1 MRAGLLRGGMG
12 AGLLRAVLGA
22 GVMLAASACSVLAHA
37 AAPLPRP
44 APGLPPPAR
53 AALPERTA
61 SYLGVF
67 EPTSPQSY
75 GEVSG
80 FASAIGRDPNVALY
94 FSGWPVPFKAG
105 FAQQA
110 WANGA
115 IPAIQIDPGRNSVAA
130 IAAGRYD
137 VYLRSYATAV
147 RTYAHP
153 VIIGFGHEMNGWW
166 FSWGYRHTSP
176 AQFVAAWRHI
186 VNVFRQQGALNVTW
200 LWTINIIDPAHG
212 IRSPAA
218 WWPGS
223 SYVTWVGIDGYY
235 RKPSWTFPSL
245 FGPTIKA
252 VRALTLDPIFL
263 SETGVALAAGQP
275 AKIADLFAGVRAYG
289 LLGFTWFDANG
300 SERWRLASPAA
311 FAAFRRGAN
320 TFGRLSS

>member
-1 MRAGLLRGGMG
+1 VRGRRPLRTAAATGLL
-12 AGLLRAVLGA
+12 LTV
-22 GVMLAASACSVLAHA
+22 SACSVLQHA

-44 APGLPPPAR
+44 AAGLPALAR
-53 AALPERTA
+53 AALPARTA

-67 EPTSPQSY
+67 EPASPQSY
-75 GEVSG
+75 TQISG
-80 FASAIGRDPNVALY
+80 FASAIGRKPNVALY
-94 FSGWPVPFKAG
+94 FSGWPVPFKSS
-105 FAQQA
+105 FAAQA
-110 WANGA
+110 WVNGA
-115 IPAIQIDPGRNSVAA
+115 VPAVQMDPETISLAS

-137 VYLRSYATAV
+137 AYLRAYAAAV
-147 RTYAHP
+147 RSFGHP

-186 VNVFRQQGALNVTW
+186 VTVFRQQGAYNVTW

-212 IRSPAA
+212 IRTPAA

-235 RKPSWTFPSL
+235 RKPSWTFASL

-252 VRALTLDPIFL
+252 VRTLTLDPILL
-263 SETGVALAAGQP
+263 SETGVAADAGQP
-275 AKIADLFAGVRAYG
+275 EKITDIFDGVRAYG

-300 SERWRLASPAA
+300 SRDWRLTGPAA
-311 FAAFRRGAN
+311 YAAFRQGAR